1 MVYADLNV
9 IFRDDKT
16 FTMVLR
22 LEADEGMQI
31 TGLPIW
37 QLQSEGPAESDYLD
51 LFISGVGSDKWL
63 HQLKVPQIRKA

>member
-1 MVYADLNV
+1 
-9 IFRDDKT
+9 
-16 FTMVLR
+16 
-22 LEADEGMQI
+22 MQI